1 VGVGVS
7 VDNVRRIAIIRSE
20 VASVGSRSRPLSIA
34 EKREIAR
41 QTGTEYKPVDTA
53 ANVAKHAG
61 YLPDT
66 ANSNAQRE
74 ILGYAIKTPT
84 SRDEVSLHSYN
95 SGNRAL
101 DVDDNTAYLRGL
113 AKSRIAQANKCREAH
128 DSRNASKRKLNEY
141 NTLSDK
147 FTAEWRM
154 TWVDALADITEDE
167 DTEQ

>member
-1 VGVGVS
+1 M
-7 VDNVRRIAIIRSE
+7 DHVRRLNILRSE
-20 VASVGSRSRPLSIA
+20 VANADNRSRSLSIA

>member
-1 VGVGVS
+1 M
-7 VDNVRRIAIIRSE
+7 DHVRRLNILRSE
-20 VASVGSRSRPLSIA
+20 VANADSRPLSTA
-34 EKREIAR
+34 EKREIAKL
-41 QTGTEYKPVDTA
+41 TGTEYKPVDTA

-74 ILGYAIKTPT
+74 ILGYSIKTPT

-113 AKSRIAQANKCREAH
+113 TKSRIAQANKCREAH
-128 DSRNASKRKLNEY
+128 DLRNTSKRKLNEY
-141 NTLSDK
+141 NTLSQK
-147 FTAEWRM
+147 FETDWRT
-154 TWVDALADITEDE
+154 TWVDALADTNTEDTE